1 MGDYY
6 AEAGKCVEK
15 VLAKKGTP
23 KSVVFELK
31 KSKSTKLIYKLVI
44 EALKFKPVLDE
55 LISKCQIEKREK
67 WIGKGRCLC
76 LVYDF
81 LIGSGV
87 KAGYRNQAFAG
98 IYKIFKF
105 EKGTIGDFLS

>member
-1 MGDYY
+1 MIDQSKNLSHSYNKILNG
-6 AEAGKCVEK
+6 
-15 VLAKKGTP
+15 LA
-23 KSVVFELK
+23 
-31 KSKSTKLIYKLVI
+31 SKSTKLIYKLVI

-55 LISKCQIEKREK
+55 LILKTQIEKREK

-87 KAGYRNQAFAG
+87 K
-98 IYKIFKF
+98 
-105 EKGTIGDFLS
+105 EKGLQ

>member
-87 KAGYRNQAFAG
+87 KAW
-98 IYKIFKF
+98 YKSLVISAEFS
-105 EKGTIGDFLS
+105 ILFLKRTKNMRVV

>member
-1 MGDYY
+1 M
-6 AEAGKCVEK
+6 
-15 VLAKKGTP
+15 
-23 KSVVFELK
+23 FELK

-55 LISKCQIEKREK
+55 LILKTQIEKREK

-87 KAGYRNQAFAG
+87 K
-98 IYKIFKF
+98 
-105 EKGTIGDFLS
+105 EKGLFYT